1 MLPAAFISFLAFA
14 LALFIGAPACA
25 KDRLYHN
32 GALIT
37 LDQGLPSASALLV
50 RDGRIAAIGESAAL
64 LTSAPATTQRID
76 LRGRTVIPGLIDS
89 HIHAIRAG
97 LSYATEVHWTG
108 AATIPEALQ
117 RLRDAADAL
126 PAGGWL
132 IVAGGWTELQ
142 FSERRRP
149 TEAEIEAAAPNHR
162 IYVQHLYNS
171 ALLSKSAIEALDLA
185 RNGAL
190 LAQLKPQNDSGE
202 LGGWLSGE
210 AEAITALFDL
220 LPRPSLS
227 QQIEGTKAFFRRLNS
242 LGMTGVMDPGGY
254 NLPLE
259 AYDAVRALARQKQLT
274 LRVIYNLSAP
284 TPGGEFEDFDGLTK
298 DLPMGAGDGF
308 LRFNG
313 IGENVTWGMYNNERP
328 SVADKAALARVLG
341 LAAQRR
347 LGVTFHWMNDR
358 SAGALL
364 DVLEGVAAQS
374 PIADLRWSIAHLHD
388 ATPPTLGRMKK
399 LGVGWLVQNAFY
411 FRGGAFARQRGEE
424 AARLSPPIVSA
435 LDMGLKVA
443 AGTDA
448 HRVMSFHPF
457 VALQWMLDG
466 RTVDG
471 QGTRDAREI
480 PTRLQALEAY
490 TLGGAWFSHEDTE
503 RGSLMVGKRG
513 DFAVLSDDY
522 MSIPTE
528 RIGALRAL
536 MTVVDG
542 RIVYAAA
549 PFEGLEDPANSLPD
563 ESLP

>member
-1 MLPAAFISFLAFA
+1 MRLRA
-14 LALFIGAPACA
+14 LALALLIAAPACA
-25 KDRLYHN
+25 RDRLYHN
-32 GALIT
+32 GAIIT
-37 LDQGLPSASALLV
+37 LDERQPMASAMLV
-50 RDGRIAAIGESAAL
+50 REGRIAAMGESAAL

-76 LRGRTVIPGLIDS
+76 LGGRTVIPGLIDS

-117 RLRDAADAL
+117 GLRSAAQAL
-126 PAGGWL
+126 PPGGWL

-142 FSERRRP
+142 FAERRRP
-149 TEAEIEAAAPNHR
+149 TQEEVEAAAPDHR
-162 IYVQHLYNS
+162 IYVQHLYSS
-171 ALLSKSAIEALDLA
+171 ALLSKSAVLALDLA
-185 RNGAL
+185 NNGPL
-190 LAQLKPQNDSGE
+190 LAQLKTQGEDGE
-202 LGGWLSGE
+202 LRGWLSGE

-220 LPRPSLS
+220 LPRPSLA
-227 QQIEGTKAFFRRLNS
+227 QQIEGTKAFFRTLNS

-259 AYDAVRALARQKQLT
+259 AYGAVRELARRKQLT
-274 LRVIYNLSAP
+274 LRVVYNLSAP
-284 TPGGEFEDFDGLTK
+284 EPGREYEDFDHLTK

-328 SVADKAALARVLG
+328 SADDKAALARVLG
-341 LAAQRR
+341 LAVQRR

-358 SAGALL
+358 SVGALL
-364 DVLEGVAAQS
+364 DVLERVDAAV

-388 ATPPTLGRMKK
+388 ATAPTLARMKK

-435 LDMGLKVA
+435 LTMGLKVA

-471 QGTRDAREI
+471 QRTRDAREI

-490 TLGGAWFSHEDTE
+490 AKGGAWFSQEETQ
-503 RGSLMVGKRG
+503 RGSLAIGRLA
-513 DFAVLSDDY
+513 DFAVLSEDY
-522 MSIPTE
+522 MTIPVE

-542 RIVYAAA
+542 RVVYAAA
-549 PFEGLEDPANSLPD
+549 PFEGME
-563 ESLP
+563 E

>member
-1 MLPAAFISFLAFA
+1 MRSLAFA
-14 LALFIGAPACA
+14 LALLIVAPALA
-25 KDRLYHN
+25 ADRLYLN
-32 GALIT
+32 GAIVT
-37 LDQGLPSASALLV
+37 LDKRLPSVSAILV
-50 RDGRIAAIGESAAL
+50 RDGRIAAMGESAAL
-64 LTSAPATTQRID
+64 MARAPETQVID
-76 LRGRTVIPGLIDS
+76 LGGRTVIPGLIDS

-108 AATIPEALQ
+108 AATIAEALQ
-117 RLRDAADAL
+117 RLRNAADTL
-126 PAGGWL
+126 PLGGWL

-149 TEAEIEAAAPNHR
+149 TQDEIETAAPDHR
-162 IYVQHLYNS
+162 IYIQHLYSS
-171 ALLSKSAIEALDLA
+171 ALLSKSAVEALDLA

-190 LAQLKPQNDSGE
+190 LAQLKTQNDSGE
-202 LGGWLSGE
+202 LKGWLSGE
-210 AEAITALFDL
+210 ADAITALFDL
-220 LPRPSLS
+220 LPRPSRE
-227 QQIEGTKAFFRRLNS
+227 QQIEGTKAFFRKLNS

-259 AYDAVRALARQKQLT
+259 AYGAVRELARQKQLT
-274 LRVIYNLSAP
+274 LRVIYSFSAP
-284 TPGGEFEDFDGLTK
+284 APGSEFDDFDRLTK
-298 DLPMGAGDGF
+298 DLPVGAGDGY

-313 IGENVTWGMYNNERP
+313 IGENVTWGMYNNDKP
-328 SVADKAALARVLG
+328 SSDDKAALARVLG

-364 DVLEGVAAQS
+364 DVLESVNAQS

-388 ATPPTLGRMKK
+388 ASLPTLARMKT
-399 LGVGWLVQNAFY
+399 LGVGWLFQNALY
-411 FRGGAFARQRGEE
+411 FRGGAFVRQRGEE
-424 AARLSPPIVSA
+424 AARVSPPIVSA
-435 LDMGLKVA
+435 IDKGLKVA

-471 QGTRDAREI
+471 ERTRDAREI

-490 TLGGAWFSHEDTE
+490 TLGGAWFSHEENE
-503 RGSLMVGKRG
+503 RGSLSVGKLA

-522 MSIPTE
+522 LTIPVE
-528 RIGALRAL
+528 RIGALRSL
-536 MTVVDG
+536 MTVVG
-542 RIVYAAA
+542 GKVVYAAA
-549 PFEGLEDPANSLPD
+549 PFEGRE
-563 ESLP
+563 E

>member
-1 MLPAAFISFLAFA
+1 MRSLAFA
-14 LALFIGAPACA
+14 LALLIVAPALA
-25 KDRLYHN
+25 ADRLYLN
-32 GALIT
+32 GAIVT
-37 LDQGLPSASALLV
+37 LDKRLPSVSAILV
-50 RDGRIAAIGESAAL
+50 RDGRIAAMGESAAL
-64 LTSAPATTQRID
+64 MARAPETQVID
-76 LRGRTVIPGLIDS
+76 LGGRTVIPGLIDS

-108 AATIPEALQ
+108 AATIAEALQ
-117 RLRDAADAL
+117 RLRNAADTL
-126 PAGGWL
+126 PLGGWL

-149 TEAEIEAAAPNHR
+149 TQDEIETAAPDHR
-162 IYVQHLYNS
+162 IYIQHLYSS
-171 ALLSKSAIEALDLA
+171 ALLSKSAVEALDLA

-190 LAQLKPQNDSGE
+190 LAQLKTQNDSGE
-202 LGGWLSGE
+202 LKGWLSGE
-210 AEAITALFDL
+210 ADAITALFDL
-220 LPRPSLS
+220 LPRPSRE
-227 QQIEGTKAFFRRLNS
+227 QQIEGTKAFFRKLNS

-259 AYDAVRALARQKQLT
+259 AYGAVRELARQKQLT
-274 LRVIYNLSAP
+274 LRVIYSFSAP
-284 TPGGEFEDFDGLTK
+284 APGSEFDDFDRLTK
-298 DLPMGAGDGF
+298 DRPLGAGDGY

-313 IGENVTWGMYNNERP
+313 IGENVTWGMYNNDKP
-328 SVADKAALARVLG
+328 SSDDKAGLARVLG

-364 DVLEGVAAQS
+364 DVLESVNAQS

-388 ATPPTLGRMKK
+388 ASLPTLARMKT
-399 LGVGWLVQNAFY
+399 LGVGWLFQNALY
-411 FRGGAFARQRGEE
+411 FRGGAFVRQRGEE
-424 AARLSPPIVSA
+424 AARVSPPIVSA
-435 LDMGLKVA
+435 IDKGLKVA

-471 QGTRDAREI
+471 ERTRDAREI

-490 TLGGAWFSHEDTE
+490 TLGGAWFSHEENE
-503 RGSLMVGKRG
+503 RGSLSVGKLA

-522 MSIPTE
+522 LTIPVE
-528 RIGALRAL
+528 RIGALRSL
-536 MTVVDG
+536 MTVVG
-542 RIVYAAA
+542 GKVVYAAA
-549 PFEGLEDPANSLPD
+549 PFEGRE
-563 ESLP
+563 E

>member
-1 MLPAAFISFLAFA
+1 MRSLAFA
-14 LALFIGAPACA
+14 LALLIVAPALA
-25 KDRLYHN
+25 ADRLYLN
-32 GALIT
+32 GAIVT
-37 LDQGLPSASALLV
+37 LDKRLPSVSAILV
-50 RDGRIAAIGESAAL
+50 RDGRIAAMGESAAL
-64 LTSAPATTQRID
+64 MARAPETQVID
-76 LRGRTVIPGLIDS
+76 LGGRTVIPGLIDS

-108 AATIPEALQ
+108 AATIAEALQ
-117 RLRDAADAL
+117 RLRNAADTL
-126 PAGGWL
+126 PLGGWL

-149 TEAEIEAAAPNHR
+149 TQDEIETAAPDHR
-162 IYVQHLYNS
+162 IYIQHLYSS
-171 ALLSKSAIEALDLA
+171 ALLSKSAVEALDLA

-190 LAQLKPQNDSGE
+190 LAQLKTQNDSGE
-202 LGGWLSGE
+202 LKGWLSGE
-210 AEAITALFDL
+210 ADAITALFDL
-220 LPRPSLS
+220 LPRPSRE
-227 QQIEGTKAFFRRLNS
+227 QQIEGTKAFFRKLSS

-259 AYDAVRALARQKQLT
+259 AYGAVRELARQKQLT
-274 LRVIYNLSAP
+274 LRVIYSFSAP
-284 TPGGEFEDFDGLTK
+284 APGSEFDDFDRLTK
-298 DLPMGAGDGF
+298 DLPVGAGDGY

-313 IGENVTWGMYNNERP
+313 IGENVTWGMYNNDKP
-328 SVADKAALARVLG
+328 SSDDKAALARVLG

-364 DVLEGVAAQS
+364 DVLESVNAQS

-388 ATPPTLGRMKK
+388 ASLPTLARMKT
-399 LGVGWLVQNAFY
+399 LGVGWLFQNALY
-411 FRGGAFARQRGEE
+411 FRGGAFVRQRGEE
-424 AARLSPPIVSA
+424 AARVSPPIVSA
-435 LDMGLKVA
+435 IDKGLKVA

-471 QGTRDAREI
+471 ERTRDAREI

-490 TLGGAWFSHEDTE
+490 TLGGAWFSHDENE
-503 RGSLMVGKRG
+503 RGSLSVGKLA

-522 MSIPTE
+522 LTIPVE
-528 RIGALRAL
+528 RIGALRSL
-536 MTVVDG
+536 MTVVG
-542 RIVYAAA
+542 GKVVYAAA
-549 PFEGLEDPANSLPD
+549 PFEGRE
-563 ESLP
+563 E